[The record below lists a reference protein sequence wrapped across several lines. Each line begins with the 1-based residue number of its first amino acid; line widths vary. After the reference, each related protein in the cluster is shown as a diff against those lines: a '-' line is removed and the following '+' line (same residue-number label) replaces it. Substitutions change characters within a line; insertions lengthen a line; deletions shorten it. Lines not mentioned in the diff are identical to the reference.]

1 MKGGG
6 GDGGSDRDGSGRQ
19 APRAAE
25 NGKPLAYLDSG
36 VLVALALGI
45 ADMHYDGVVRMCS
58 EAMRSGYQLA
68 TSPLAIMETIGVV
81 RRRTA
86 ASHKCKQGNSE
97 DLMASDAGVR
107 RAVAHALSVIS
118 GMKKQGT
125 LIIVGAEGWSPDL
138 VLLERK
144 MLEHEGRT
152 VHGKRSRTCR
162 HRGIGMHD
170 WFHYAMAKYA
180 GALVICTTDAAF
192 ADIVGNDSE
201 FGHIQVWLA
210 GGPAPGRA
218 A

>member
-6 GDGGSDRDGSGRQ
+6 GDDGSDRDGSGRR
-19 APRAAE
+19 APRTAE
-25 NGKPLAYLDSG
+25 ERKPLAYLDSG

-86 ASHKCKQGNSE
+86 ASHKCRPGNGE

-107 RAVAHALSVIS
+107 RAVAHALVIINA
-118 GMKKQGT
+118 MKIQGT
-125 LIIVGAEGWSPDL
+125 LIIVGAEGWSPDF

-180 GALVICTTDAAF
+180 GASVICTTDAAF
-192 ADIVGNDSE
+192 ADIAGNDSE